1 MAAGAFAGGK
11 AKREVFEEEQAMTNI
26 RQQRQISAAAR
37 EAAASRDFAAQQAD
51 ASRAFSSEQNELSRK
66 SASDQAQAGRDFQQ
80 DMAFDSSERAAAAAE
95 ENFTRTSGFQA
106 RQAVVADQM
115 AKDRYTF
122 ELTAK
127 QKAEDDQL
135 AQAQADIQSNDSF
148 TPEQKAEANRLI
160 MQKRAGIN
168 PVQMRSA
175 TGKTPADDFSAST
188 YTDPKTGVV
197 FAKNPQG
204 GWSSIHEPKTAAEN
218 KVASDEAFFKM
229 HDSTYKLLTKKVK
242 GADGVTMEDQ
252 FPTEKE
258 VLDHMRK
265 VYKAKDMLIGR
276 QAEGD
281 AGQPEASGD
290 PSTQNATLPDGQPV
304 SLKPVTPQ
312 LQAFRDAMKSGKITN
327 KMTPGTPPE
336 SAASAAP
343 AQQAAPVPEKMS
355 KGAFAMQ
362 YRKKYPDA
370 SQEEVFKAVDE
381 ARRRGAIR

>member
-1 MAAGAFAGGK
+1 VAPTAVGAFAGGK

-26 RQQRQISAAAR
+26 RQNRQISAAAR

-51 ASRAFSSEQNELSRK
+51 ASRAFSAEQNELSRK
-66 SASDQAQAGRDFQQ
+66 SAADQAQAGRDFQQ

-148 TPEQKAEANRLI
+148 TPEQKAEATRLI

-175 TGKTPADDFSAST
+175 TGKTPADDFAAST

-204 GWSSIHEPKTAAEN
+204 GFTSIYEPKPEASAKAVTAKDVGSLYMDGIKALTRTEMVN
-218 KVASDEAFFKM
+218 GVSTQVAPD
-229 HDSTYKLLTKKVK
+229 
-242 GADGVTMEDQ
+242 
-252 FPTEKE
+252 PKE
-258 VLDHMRK
+258 VRK
-265 VYKAKDMLIGR
+265 FVKDMIALQQELVSG
-276 QAEGD
+276 AEGN

-304 SLKPVTPQ
+304 KPVTPQ

>member
-1 MAAGAFAGGK
+1 MPILVKHSGNVAPTAVGAFAGGK

-26 RQQRQISAAAR
+26 RQNRQISAAAR
-37 EAAASRDFAAQQAD
+37 EAAASRDFAAQQAA
-51 ASRAFSSEQNELSRK
+51 ASRAFSAEQNELSRK
-66 SASDQAQAGRDFQQ
+66 SAADQAQAGRDFQQ
-80 DMAFDSSERAAAAAE
+80 DMAFDSSERAASAAE

-148 TPEQKAEANRLI
+148 TPEQKAEASRLI

-175 TGKTPADDFSAST
+175 TGKTPADDFAAST

-204 GWSSIHEPKTAAEN
+204 GFTSIYEPKTAAEN

-229 HDSTYKLLTKKVK
+229 HDSTYKLLTK
-242 GADGVTMEDQ
+242 
-252 FPTEKE
+252 
-258 VLDHMRK
+258 
-265 VYKAKDMLIGR
+265 
-276 QAEGD
+276 
-281 AGQPEASGD
+281 
-290 PSTQNATLPDGQPV
+290 
-304 SLKPVTPQ
+304 
-312 LQAFRDAMKSGKITN
+312 
-327 KMTPGTPPE
+327 
-336 SAASAAP
+336 
-343 AQQAAPVPEKMS
+343 
-355 KGAFAMQ
+355 
-362 YRKKYPDA
+362 
-370 SQEEVFKAVDE
+370 
-381 ARRRGAIR
+381 